1 MKQSIIKGLA
11 VVLALFSLARPA
23 AAKEGM
29 WIPILLNITDM
40 QAMGLK
46 LTADDIYS
54 VNHGSLKDAIVH
66 FGGGCTSEIISD
78 QGLLLTNHHCG
89 FSQIANHSS
98 VDHDYLKNGFWAMNK
113 SQELSNPGLT
123 ATMIVRIEDVTDQ
136 VLKGTAD
143 LKGADYQEKL
153 AANMREVNAGA
164 INGTH
169 FESYI
174 RPFFYGNQYFLFVTE
189 TYKDV
194 RLVGAPP
201 SSVGKYGADTDNWM
215 WPRHTGDFSI
225 FRIYAGADNKPA
237 EYSENNVPYKPKHH
251 LPVSMKGVN
260 QGDFTMVYGFP
271 GTTQEFL
278 VSDEVEFI
286 TTELNPTR
294 VSMRDKS
301 LDVINATMMESDALR
316 IMYAAKQARIA
327 NAWKKWIGE
336 NKGLERLH
344 ALEKKKA
351 LEAEYEK
358 RANSKAEW
366 KGKYAGIIDQI
377 KAVIK
382 QQNAYT
388 MARSGLIEFGYYG
401 PEFIRTVQT
410 YAELVDKYEE
420 MDDAKRKETIAKL
433 KTQAEGY
440 FMNVHLP
447 AEKKLLA
454 ALAGPYFESL
464 DASLRPDIY
473 ADLQAKYSGNWQKY
487 ADEVFAKSFFTDAN
501 RNMALLDK
509 FSKGSVKKVKADL
522 AYQLSVAVMDA
533 WRLKAAGQYTELE
546 NQKNLLMGT
555 YVAGLMEMFPDK
567 KYWPDANSTLRVTYG
582 KVEGFEPADGVVYHH
597 YTTMEG
603 VLEKYVPGD
612 RDFDL
617 PPRLLEL
624 AKAKN
629 YGRYA
634 NAKGELAVAFT
645 GSNHTTGGNSGS
657 PVIDGSGNLIG
668 LNFDRAWES
677 TMSDIM
683 YDPERC
689 RNIAVDVRY
698 VLWVVDVF
706 AGAGHL
712 VDEMTLVK

>member
-1 MKQSIIKGLA
+1 MLA
-11 VVLALFSLARPA
+11 FLTIARPA

-29 WIPILLNITDM
+29 WIPILLNISDM

-46 LTADDIYS
+46 LSAEDIYS
-54 VNHGSLKDAIVH
+54 VNKGSLKDAIVH
-66 FGGGCTSEIISD
+66 FGGGCTSEIISE
-78 QGLLLTNHHCG
+78 QSLLLTNHHCG

-98 VDHDYLKNGFWAMNK
+98 VEKDYLKNGFWAMNK
-113 SQELSNPGLT
+113 NQELPNPGLT
-123 ATMIVRIEDVTDQ
+123 ATFIVRIEDVTGR
-136 VLKGTAD
+136 VLDGTAD
-143 LKGADYQEKL
+143 LKGQAYQDKIAE
-153 AANMREVNAGA
+153 NMRTVNASA
-164 INGTH
+164 TQGTH
-169 FESYI
+169 YESYV

-189 TYKDV
+189 TFKDV

-237 EYSENNVPYKPKHH
+237 DYSENNVPFKPRHH
-251 LPVSMKGVN
+251 LPVSLRGVN
-260 QGDFTMVYGFP
+260 PGDFTMVYGFP

-278 VSDEVEFI
+278 VSNEVEFI
-286 TTELNPTR
+286 TQQLNPTR

-301 LDVINATMMESDALR
+301 LDVINATMMQSDALR

-336 NKGLERLH
+336 NNGLKRLN
-344 ALEKKKA
+344 ALEKKRA
-351 LEAEYEK
+351 LEAEFEK
-358 RANSKAEW
+358 RANSKSEW
-366 KGKYAGIIDQI
+366 KEKYAGIVDRI
-377 KAVIK
+377 KAIVT
-382 QQNAYT
+382 QQNTYT

-401 PEFIRTVQT
+401 PEFLRMTQ
-410 YAELVDKYEE
+410 AFSALVNDYET
-420 MDDAKRKETIAKL
+420 MDEAKRKETIEKL
-433 KTQAEGY
+433 RGQAEGFY
-440 FMNVHLP
+440 ENVHLP
-447 AEKKLLA
+447 ADEQLLA
-454 ALAGPYFESL
+454 VLAGPYFESL
-464 DASLRPDIY
+464 DPSLRPDVY
-473 ADLQAKYSGNWQKY
+473 ASLQAKYKGNWKQY
-487 ADEVFAKSFFTDAN
+487 AADVFAKSYFTNKD
-501 RNMALLDK
+501 RTLALLDK
-509 FSKGSVKKVKADL
+509 FSKGSVKKVKADMGYVL
-522 AYQLSVAVMDA
+522 AMDVLDA
-533 WRLKAAGQYTELE
+533 WRVKAAGKYTELE
-546 NQKNLLMGT
+546 NEKNLLMGT
-555 YVAGLMEMFPDK
+555 FVAGLMEMFPDK
-567 KYWPDANSTLRVTYG
+567 LYWPDANSTLRVTYG

-597 YTTMEG
+597 YTTMQG

-624 AKAKN
+624 ARAKD
-629 YGRYA
+629 YGRYT
-634 NAKGELAVAFT
+634 NAQGELPVAFT
-645 GSNHTTGGNSGS
+645 ASNHTTGGNSGS

-698 VLWVVDVF
+698 VLWVVDKY